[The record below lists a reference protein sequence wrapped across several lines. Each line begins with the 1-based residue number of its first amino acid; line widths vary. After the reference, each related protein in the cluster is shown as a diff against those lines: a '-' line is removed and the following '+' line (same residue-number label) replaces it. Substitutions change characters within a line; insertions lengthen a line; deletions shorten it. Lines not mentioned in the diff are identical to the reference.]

1 MGQHAKL
8 ITRFKDFIK
17 FNNIYLFN
25 YMIIKYE
32 EQFKI
37 NQTLNNKKT
46 NKKIQQKTKLKDE
59 NEQKKKKRRQK
70 RHNAVFFH
78 KKDTIGP

>member
-8 ITRFKDFIK
+8 ITRFMDFIK
-17 FNNIYLFN
+17 FNNIFLFN

-37 NQTLNNKKT
+37 NQTLKNKIK
-46 NKKIQQKTKLKDE
+46 NKQKNPTKTKIE
-59 NEQKKKKRRQK
+59 
-70 RHNAVFFH
+70 
-78 KKDTIGP
+78 G

>member
-1 MGQHAKL
+1 
-8 ITRFKDFIK
+8 
-17 FNNIYLFN
+17 
-25 YMIIKYE
+25 MIIKYE

-37 NQTLNNKKT
+37 NQTLKNKKT
-46 NKKIQQKTKLKDE
+46 NKKIQQKPKLKDE
-59 NEQKKKKRRQK
+59 NEQKKKRQK

>member
-1 MGQHAKL
+1 M
-8 ITRFKDFIK
+8 DFIK

-37 NQTLNNKKT
+37 NQTLKNKKT
-46 NKKIQQKTKLKDE
+46 NKKIQQKPKLKDE
-59 NEQKKKKRRQK
+59 NEQKKKKKTKKTQRC
-70 RHNAVFFH
+70 FF
-78 KKDTIGP
+78 P

>member
-1 MGQHAKL
+1 
-8 ITRFKDFIK
+8 
-17 FNNIYLFN
+17 
-25 YMIIKYE
+25 MIIKYE

-37 NQTLNNKKT
+37 NQTLKNKIK
-46 NKKIQQKTKLKDE
+46 NKQKNPTKTKIEGWKWT
-59 NEQKKKKRRQK
+59 KKKKKRQK